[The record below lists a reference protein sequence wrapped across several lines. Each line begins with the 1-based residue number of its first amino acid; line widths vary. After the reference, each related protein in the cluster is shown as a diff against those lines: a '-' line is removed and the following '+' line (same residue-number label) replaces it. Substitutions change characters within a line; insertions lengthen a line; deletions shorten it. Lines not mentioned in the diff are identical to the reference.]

1 MLPNSSRFTNDYTNM
16 LKGVALLFL
25 LCNHFCVVK
34 DWVTPPRLSEN
45 DSLGCIIEGRAA
57 IATPPKPI

>member
-1 MLPNSSRFTNDYTNM
+1 MLPNNSKFTIDYTNM

-34 DWVTPPRLSEN
+34 DWVTPPARPRTAV
-45 DSLGCIIEGRAA
+45 LGCV
-57 IATPPKPI
+57 T

>member
-1 MLPNSSRFTNDYTNM
+1 MLPNSSKFTIDYTNM

-34 DWVTPPRLSEN
+34 DWVTPPMS
-45 DSLGCIIEGRAA
+45 
-57 IATPPKPI
+57 

>member
-1 MLPNSSRFTNDYTNM
+1 MSQSSSHFTVDYTNM

-34 DWVTPPRLSEN
+34 DWITPPVYFL
-45 DSLGCIIEGRAA
+45 I
-57 IATPPKPI
+57 